1 MSILAK
7 QPDLE
12 KIINK
17 AVKRIGENHA
27 LARDNKGVE
36 MKAIEIEEDRKEF
49 RNGRDSMT
57 SVIEES
63 LKAVADEMAEKMVL
77 ENTIDGMV
85 KEVIQEQK
93 PWPPEPTYE
102 EERDLKRITA
112 CLKTIQGYDFKREG
126 NSSIMGGNFISEFM
140 FDVKKSFDPDAEN
153 AKEIEYK
160 IKQCFR
166 NTVFER
172 EMSHSLTEQKHD
184 LYLIKKEDIPQES
197 HGCVTFK
204 DMDDTRT
211 GEGTYAFC
219 IYGDELPIGNKTF
232 GDYITIED
240 CCKMKEKSVNE
251 STTDIIKKLVNKK
264 LKDKLEEARGGFS
277 TAKHP
282 GLDTYEKS
290 VKKSKTEN
298 NKAMKDTEKKFKE
311 YNSFEYNDNPE
322 FPHQEQSKTNAD
334 GQFQYYR
341 NSEEDQEF
349 VDDFAHPG
357 LIDFDI
363 NNLNLDRLTK
373 YLEGSSETGNAQTDK
388 DGNGLGNV
396 VPSDLGKKM
405 LKSAENRKE
414 KIAQQKASM
423 SNLRG
428 YTPDVQKVKQV
439 KEGTEK
445 DMDKMKKLW
454 SYNKNT
460 Q

>member
-17 AVKRIGENHA
+17 AIKRIGENHA

-36 MKAIEIEEDRKEF
+36 MKAVEIEEDRKEF
-49 RNGRDSMT
+49 RKGRNTMT

-77 ENTIDGMV
+77 ENTIDGMI
-85 KEVIQEQK
+85 KDVIQEQETVTIGGKKYSITKTVWDLIAQEGVNLEKLEAFSAVDLETLRQQLIK
-93 PWPPEPTYE
+93 PIGWKSKLGE
-102 EERDLKRITA
+102 EIDAI
-112 CLKTIQGYDFKREG
+112 FKPL
-126 NSSIMGGNFISEFM
+126 I
-140 FDVKKSFDPDAEN
+140 N
-153 AKEIEYK
+153 AA
-160 IKQCFR
+160 KQ
-166 NTVFER
+166 NEDG
-172 EMSHSLTEQKHD
+172 SLTTKYGCIDGNCENGTGTFVYENGDKYVGEWKD
-184 LYLIKKEDIPQES
+184 GKR
-197 HGCVTFK
+197 HGQGT
-204 DMDDTRT
+204 M
-211 GEGTYAFC
+211 TYAKGSEAKGQLDQVEYDK
-219 IYGDELPIGNKTF
+219 I
-232 GDYITIED
+232 DYKNLD
-240 CCKMKEKSVNE
+240 E
-251 STTDIIKKLVNKK
+251 STTDTIKKLVNKK
-264 LKDKLEEARGGFS
+264 LKDKLAEARGGFS

-298 NKAMKDTEKKFKE
+298 NKAMKDTDKKFKE
-311 YNSFEYNDNPE
+311 YNKFEYNDNPE
-322 FPHQEQSKTNAD
+322 FPHQELSKTNAD

-405 LKSAENRKE
+405 MKSAENRKE

-454 SYNKNT
+454 SYNKKT